1 MFKAFTYISHN
12 NSLSAHAKINRS
24 TPIEFLRRIIVVKSV
39 VVSASIQLTPVNCIP
54 LPFAIKLQNRA
65 IKNYIISYYRQ
76 FRPRQYIQKTF
87 QDAGRQ
93 QER

>member
-1 MFKAFTYISHN
+1 MFKAFTYIFHN

-24 TPIEFLRRIIVVKSV
+24 IPIEFWRKIIITESA
-39 VVSASIQLTPVNCIP
+39 VVSASIQLTPVNCITP
-54 LPFAIKLQNRA
+54 PFAIKLQNRA

-87 QDAGRQ
+87 QDVGRQ
-93 QER
+93 